1 MHSGPH
7 ITRDGL
13 EFTLDP
19 SSTKSQRGLTFF
31 LVDFTGAHPAN
42 ESQLDAVFTTSR
54 TLIKTGF
61 HEGEL
66 NWAHSSQPV
75 TMPNNGPTLTYTSG
89 YPSYMTDTNTTAT
102 YGILYRGYIYAP
114 EDGTYEFS
122 INGDDAMDLHIGG
135 TKVAYWYGGHG
146 FRSDPN
152 RNDGSITLTKG
163 WHTFQTRFEEQGG
176 GDGIAVGWLRPSSS
190 SWEIV
195 PGRYYKPLITNLSNK
210 NGFTPKFKHIDQV
223 NSSDKRKKK
232 IEFSSNNNY
241 IQIEGGTHTSLQR
254 TIEIIFKVN
263 SVPSTYTP
271 IATYTRAS
279 GGVENNKR
287 IWLGIQSNKFQMHG
301 WGTTDP
307 SSTTSITDGNYYHC
321 VYAYDQSTKKHY
333 IWVNGNLENN
343 STNTQGGMTGWS
355 NSSDLNW
362 WLGHDPQA
370 SGWTSSAS
378 SYFNG
383 DIPVF
388 KLYNKIITSK
398 EVKQNFL
405 AYKNRFNLS

>member
-1 MHSGPH
+1 MYTGPH
-7 ITRDGL
+7 ISQDGL

-19 SSTKSQRGLTFF
+19 SSTKSQNGLTFF
-31 LVDFTGAHPAN
+31 LVSFQGSHPTN

-66 NWAHSSQPV
+66 NWAHTVLGV
-75 TMPNNGPTLTYTSG
+75 TMPNNGPTLTQTSG
-89 YPSYMTDTNTTAT
+89 YPSYMSGTTST
-102 YGILYRGYIYAP
+102 YGILYKGYIYAP

-135 TKVAYWYGGHG
+135 TRVAYWYNGHG
-146 FRSDPN
+146 FRSDPA
-152 RNDGSITLTKG
+152 RNDGSIVLKKG

-176 GDGIAVGWLRPSSS
+176 GDGIAVGWLRPSAG

-195 PGRYYKPLITNLSNK
+195 PGRYYKPLITNLSRK
-210 NGFTPKFKHIDQV
+210 NGFTPKFKHIDSV
-223 NSSDKRKKK
+223 NSSNKKRKKL
-232 IEFSSNNNY
+232 EFSSNNNY
-241 IQIEGGTHTSLQR
+241 VQVEGGTHTSLQR
-254 TIEIIFKVN
+254 SIEIIFKVN

-279 GGVENNKR
+279 GGVETGKR
-287 IWLGIQSNKFQMHG
+287 IWLGIQSNKFTMHG

-307 SSTTSITDGNYYHC
+307 ASTTSITDGGYYHC

-333 IWVNGNLENN
+333 MWVNGVLENYI
-343 STNTQGGMTGWS
+343 SNTQSGMTGWS
-355 NSSDLNW
+355 NSSDLSW
-362 WLGHDPQA
+362 WIGHDPQA
-370 SGWTSSAS
+370 SGWTASAG
-378 SYFNG
+378 SYFDG

-388 KLYNKIITSK
+388 KLYNRIISTK
-398 EVKQNFL
+398 EVKQNFR
-405 AYKNRFNLS
+405 AYKNRFGL